1 MGERDHLDNAVS
13 SDLGEYMGIRR
24 WANIAEKFNCSW
36 RNVVLT

>member
-13 SDLGEYMGIRR
+13 SDMGEYMGIRP